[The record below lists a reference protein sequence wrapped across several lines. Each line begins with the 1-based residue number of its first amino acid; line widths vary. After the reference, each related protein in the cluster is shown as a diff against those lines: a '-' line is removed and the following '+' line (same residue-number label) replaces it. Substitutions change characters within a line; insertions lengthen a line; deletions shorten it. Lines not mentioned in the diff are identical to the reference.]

1 MDSKYENYKVKDRM
15 SSDKVYSIHPQLLSV
30 QFVQAS
36 SNNWKAKPINTIPAA
51 VHLHS
56 VGCRRYRW
64 NQLCCVVG
72 LYICCFY
79 DANIRTS
86 PKWWHLILVHQTI
99 MCHAVTQLKVGFLQ
113 FFVIRHLQN
122 IYTCRENTL
131 LSWVLSKHKPES
143 AFAPVNIWDDLDIV
157 GVRHWIKNL

>member
-56 VGCRRYRW
+56 VGSM
-64 NQLCCVVG
+64 QKISLKSAMLCG
-72 LYICCFY
+72 R
-79 DANIRTS
+79 A
-86 PKWWHLILVHQTI
+86 
-99 MCHAVTQLKVGFLQ
+99 
-113 FFVIRHLQN
+113 
-122 IYTCRENTL
+122 IYL
-131 LSWVLSKHKPES
+131 LFSMML
-143 AFAPVNIWDDLDIV
+143 
-157 GVRHWIKNL
+157 